1 MGRQT
6 GIRTS
11 CPEGPLPATRLTEY
25 PPTSLAQP
33 NPVTG
38 ADMKQ
43 AAAYRLKTG
52 VSGADVQIAGA
63 VTAPCGARPGARA
76 G

>member
-1 MGRQT
+1 M
-6 GIRTS
+6 
-11 CPEGPLPATRLTEY
+11 
-25 PPTSLAQP
+25 AQP

-52 VSGADVQIAGA
+52 MLGAEAKSSGQ
-63 VTAPCGARPGARA
+63 
-76 G
+76 